1 MPITCA
7 VDPKNNHMPS
17 SNPPVKDA
25 DDEDDMSSL
34 LLLLLLLLLSEEDN
48 TCAVTDKV
56 AKETMY
62 ESKLKTSPG
71 GGDSIAYKD
80 LTAGV

>member
-25 DDEDDMSSL
+25 DDEDDMSS